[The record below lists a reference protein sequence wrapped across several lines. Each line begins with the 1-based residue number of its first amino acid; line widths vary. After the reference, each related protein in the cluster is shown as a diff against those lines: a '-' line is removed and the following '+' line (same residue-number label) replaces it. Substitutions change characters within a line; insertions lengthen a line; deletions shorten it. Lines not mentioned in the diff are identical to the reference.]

1 MESFC
6 LKGEL
11 WRRWKKKKN
20 IYDGNLTFIIINPNA
35 ASMVTT
41 HTERQKDTKKSK
53 SHCLRE
59 LLVSHISIRCLFK
72 DQKVS
77 QILPLPGTN
86 FRQIFG
92 SYYFPVKLAESTATN
107 SYLILFC
114 LGHEAR
120 SIE

>member
-1 MESFC
+1 M
-6 LKGEL
+6 
-11 WRRWKKKKN
+11 
-20 IYDGNLTFIIINPNA
+20 
-35 ASMVTT
+35 
-41 HTERQKDTKKSK
+41 
-53 SHCLRE
+53 
-59 LLVSHISIRCLFK
+59 SHISIRCLFK

-92 SYYFPVKLAESTATN
+92 SCYFPVKLAESTATN